1 MQIPQSLT
9 TFPQSRN
16 GNPAAVVTPEPVSAR
31 IRIRTSQASVQ
42 FVGSESDPEVSLP
55 NLQATYDLEHL
66 LEGRNTPMA
75 TVSTPPLTLRNAQGV
90 RIPTRV
96 FPTSSAGV
104 KHVVMMIENL
114 IRERQS
120 AGLPV
125 VLGLPTGSTPVGVY
139 RELVRLHREEG
150 LDFSNVITFNIDEY
164 FPMRKEEVQSYH
176 RFMHEHFF
184 DHVNIKRK
192 NIHIPDGTIP
202 FEQIEEYCAEY
213 EHKIHYAG
221 GLDLLLLGIG
231 RTGHIGFN
239 EPGSSEQS
247 RTRLVR
253 LDPVTRRDAASAFF
267 GEENVPT
274 HAITMG
280 VGTILEAKKIVLLA
294 FGEHKASVV
303 ARTLQNEHTKACPAS
318 ILQQHDD
325 AVFVIDEPAA
335 CDLALRKTPWLLD
348 ERIDWTD
355 AMVRKAVLWLAFNAK
370 KALLK
375 LTAED
380 FRQHNLHELLREH
393 GPVQPLVRRV
403 FDVMMETICDAPA
416 GHEKK
421 RVLCFS
427 PHPDDDV
434 ISMGGTLIRLV
445 DHGHDV
451 HIAYMTSGNVAVFD
465 HDALRFANFAADFNE
480 LFGLE
485 TQRAGELEKKVY
497 DFLLNKRPGQID
509 SPEVLA
515 IKSLV
520 RKTEATAG
528 AQAICIPERN
538 LHFLDMPFYRTGLAS
553 KKSLGEEDILI
564 VYQLLKEFQ
573 PHQIYVAGDL
583 ADPHG
588 THRICAHAIFE
599 AVERLRGE
607 GTDFEVWLYRGA
619 WQEWEPHQIERAVPL
634 SPDDL
639 DKKKAAIFRHESQKD
654 RAMFPG
660 NTDKREFWQ
669 RAEDRNRGTADL
681 YDQLGLPEYFAM
693 EGFVLWKG
701 DML

>member
-1 MQIPQSLT
+1 M
-9 TFPQSRN
+9 
-16 GNPAAVVTPEPVSAR
+16 
-31 IRIRTSQASVQ
+31 
-42 FVGSESDPEVSLP
+42 
-55 NLQATYDLEHL
+55 
-66 LEGRNTPMA
+66 MA
-75 TVSTPPLTLRNAQGV
+75 TVSTPPLTLRHAQGV

-96 FPTSSAGV
+96 FPNSSDGV
-104 KHVVMMIENL
+104 RHVVIMIENL

-125 VLGLPTGSTPVGVY
+125 VLGLPTGSTPIGVY

-150 LDFSNVITFNIDEY
+150 LDFSNVVTFNIDEY
-164 FPMRKEEVQSYH
+164 YPMRPDQTQSYH
-176 RFMHEHFF
+176 RFMREHLFA
-184 DHVNIKRK
+184 HVNIKPK

-202 FEQIEEYCAEY
+202 FEQIEEYCADY

-239 EPGSSEQS
+239 EPGSSDKS

-253 LDPVTRRDAASAFF
+253 LDPVTRRDAAAAFF

-274 HAITMG
+274 HALTMG
-280 VGTILEAKKIVLLA
+280 VGTLLEAKKIVLMA
-294 FGEHKASVV
+294 FGEHKAAVV
-303 ARTLQNEHTKACPAS
+303 ANALEGEYSKSCPAG
-318 ILQQHDD
+318 ILRQHDD

-335 CDLALRKTPWLLD
+335 DRLAIRKTPWLLD
-348 ERIDWTD
+348 ERVEWTD
-355 AMVRKAVLWLAFNAK
+355 EMVKKAVLWLAFASK

-375 LTAED
+375 LTADD
-380 FRQHNLHELLREH
+380 FREHNLHELLREC
-393 GPVQPLVRRV
+393 GPVQPLCRRV
-403 FDVMMETICDAPA
+403 FDSMMQTLCDAPA
-416 GHEKK
+416 GREPC
-421 RVLCFS
+421 RALCFS

-434 ISMGGTLIRLV
+434 ISMGGTLIRLREQ
-445 DHGHDV
+445 GHDV

-480 LFGLE
+480 MFGLE
-485 TQRAGELEKKVY
+485 SQRTGELEKKVY
-497 DFLLNKRPGQID
+497 EFLANKRPGQID

-515 IKSLV
+515 IKALV
-520 RKTEATAG
+520 RKTEATA
-528 AQAICIPERN
+528 AAKSIDIDERN
-538 LHFLDMPFYRTGLAS
+538 LHFLDMPFYRTGTAS
-553 KKSLGEEDILI
+553 KRAIGPEDIAI
-564 VYQLLKEFQ
+564 VERLLTELCPQ
-573 PHQIYVAGDL
+573 QIYVAGDL

-588 THRICAHAIFE
+588 THRVCAQAIFE
-599 AVERLRGE
+599 AVARLRGA
-607 GTDFEVWLYRGA
+607 DYDPEVWLYRGA
-619 WQEWEPHQIERAVPL
+619 WQEWEPYQIERAVPL

-639 DKKKAAIFRHESQKD
+639 DKKKSAIFRHESQKD

-669 RAEDRNRGTADL
+669 RAEERNRGTADL